1 MPVEPLVLAVLFGSN
16 LFYATPVAYQTNMLI
31 MAEGEYDF
39 RDYLRAGIPL
49 VLIMVVALAA
59 GLQWRYGL

>member
-1 MPVEPLVLAVLFGSN
+1 
-16 LFYATPVAYQTNMLI
+16 MLI